1 MFCTI
6 RAEDLP
12 EEPTN
17 AFLMRGIK
25 KPDEAGD
32 EDKPEK
38 LVELRFIFKN
48 CHKTKPSCI
57 TKSKVTALIKL
68 LYAIYK
74 NTYKICLYPH
84 KDIRAAVRRC
94 LLAGEL

>member
-48 CHKTKPSCI
+48 N
-57 TKSKVTALIKL
+57 AIKL
-68 LYAIYK
+68 GYCK
-74 NTYKICLYPH
+74 P
-84 KDIRAAVRRC
+84 
-94 LLAGEL
+94 